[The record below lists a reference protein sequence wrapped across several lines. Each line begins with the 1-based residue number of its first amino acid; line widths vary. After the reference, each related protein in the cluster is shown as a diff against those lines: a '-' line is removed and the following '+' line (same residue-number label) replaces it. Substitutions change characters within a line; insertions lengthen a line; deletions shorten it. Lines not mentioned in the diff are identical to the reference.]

1 MTLREFIA
9 SLIDSD
15 ADMDYE
21 VSVSSPDNEDDY
33 FVDSITVNDTQ
44 KQLFIKTAQ

>member
-1 MTLREFIA
+1 MTLREFILF
-9 SLIDSD
+9 LIDSG

-21 VSVSSPDNEDDY
+21 VYASSPSNEDDFY
-33 FVDSITVNDTQ
+33 VDSIAVNDMQ